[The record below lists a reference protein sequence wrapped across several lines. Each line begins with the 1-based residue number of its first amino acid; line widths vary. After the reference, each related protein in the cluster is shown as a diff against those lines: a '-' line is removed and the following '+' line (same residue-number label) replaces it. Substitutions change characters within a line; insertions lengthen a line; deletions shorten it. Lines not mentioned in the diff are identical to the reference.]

1 MTDKRRAVV
10 LILDGL
16 RRDFVTPELMPR
28 LSALRERA
36 TWCAQH
42 SSVFPSVT
50 RVVSSS
56 VATGCRPARH
66 GLAGNTVALVDDGG
80 LALFDAGKPEFIAE
94 KQRLTGRALAM
105 PTLAERL
112 ASVGGVVI
120 FNNVSPGAAYLHD
133 PLGHGH
139 VYHRAGSYGPGREP
153 IADGRAL
160 AIAGDLDGDA
170 ALVARFT
177 AEAIE
182 EGGPALALAWLGHPD
197 TTQHDYPLGS
207 LQNHEALRRADAH
220 VGAVVDAVDAARRR
234 GEEILLLVGSDH
246 GHQTVSGVVD
256 IVEELIAAG
265 LKDAPDSTD
274 VVVAPNGTAALIYVD
289 PQDQDRAARL
299 GAFLADR
306 PWVGRLI
313 APDEFGAFG
322 IPAGGGLAF
331 AVAMAA
337 DDEAVNE
344 YGVPGLSLAAK
355 PAGGKADRLGCGQHG
370 GLGRYEQSPVLMLDG
385 PGFAAGGAIAEP
397 TSAIDLAPTLLAFLG
412 HEAAGLDGRPLQ
424 FRP

>member
-1 MTDKRRAVV
+1 MTGQRRAVV

-16 RRDFVTPELMPR
+16 RRDFVTPELMPQ

-36 TWCAQH
+36 TWCGQH
-42 SSVFPSVT
+42 GSVFPSVT

-56 VATGCRPARH
+56 LATGCRPSRH
-66 GLAGNTVALVDDGG
+66 GLAGNTVALTENGA
-80 LALFDAGKPEFIAE
+80 LALFDAGKPEFIAQ
-94 KQRLTGRALAM
+94 KQRLTGAALAM

-112 ASVGGVVI
+112 APVGGVVI

-139 VYHRAGSYGPGREP
+139 VYHRAGSFGPGRAP
-153 IADGRAL
+153 ITGEQAL
-160 AIAGDLDGDA
+160 EIAGDLDGDA
-170 ALVARFT
+170 VLVGRFA
-177 AEAIE
+177 AEAIDQ
-182 EGGPALALAWLGHPD
+182 GRPALALAWLGHPD

-207 LQNHEALRRADAH
+207 PQQHESLRRADTHA
-220 VGAVVDAVDAARRR
+220 GAVIDAVAAARTR

-256 IVEELIAAG
+256 IAGELVAAG
-265 LKDAPDSTD
+265 LKASQDSTD
-274 VVVAPNGTAALIYVD
+274 IVVAPNGTAALIYVA
-289 PQDQDRAARL
+289 PEHQDRIARL

-313 APDEFGAFG
+313 APDDFDAFG
-322 IPAGGGLAF
+322 VPAGGDLAF

-355 PAGGKADRLGCGQHG
+355 PAGGKPDRLGCGQHG

-385 PGFAAGGAIAEP
+385 PGFEAGAVLADA

-412 HEAAGLDGRPLQ
+412 HAADGLDGRPLQ
-424 FRP
+424 LHP